1 MRTLT
6 LCAALAMVSFANAG
20 TWTFTLDGGSLA
32 SLENGAVS
40 LTSNGNISFGNDT
53 VNGGAAQVAT
63 LTQNGTPSLDPYFSL
78 ANPIGGNGGG
88 TRTNQYSI
96 LLDVNIPAGGFHS
109 LFQTGSSHNATGA
122 TNSGA
127 TDNDGD
133 WFINGSN
140 GMGISSDYTDAGNS
154 TTFVA
159 GAWTRIILTI
169 NTNTPS
175 GTAAYSSYVN
185 GTLQNV
191 VQSPSSW
198 GADGRYSLGS
208 IFSFFADEDSEL
220 RSPFAVNN
228 IMLFD
233 STLTAQEVASLGG
246 ATAGAPVPEPM
257 TLGVLAIGMLA
268 LKRKR
273 K

>member
-6 LCAALAMVSFANAG
+6 LCAAMAMVGFANAG
-20 TWTFTLDGGSLA
+20 TWTFTLDGGSLT

-40 LTSNGNISFGNDT
+40 LSANGNIVYGNDT
-53 VNGGAAQVAT
+53 VNGGAAQIAT
-63 LTQNGTPSLDPYFSL
+63 LTQNGTPSLDPFFSL
-78 ANPIGGNGGG
+78 ANPVGGNGGG
-88 TRTNQYSI
+88 TRTNQYSV

-122 TNSGA
+122 TNSGPN
-127 TDNDGD
+127 DNDGD

-140 GMGISSDYTDAGNS
+140 GMGISGDYSDTGN
-154 TTFVA
+154 TTAFTP
-159 GAWTRIILTI
+159 GAWTRVILTI
-169 NTNTPS
+169 DTNTAS

-185 GTLQNV
+185 GALQNV

-198 GADGRYSLGS
+198 GQDGRYSLGS
-208 IFSFFADEDSEL
+208 IMSFFADEDSEL
-220 RSPFAVNN
+220 RSPFGVNN
-228 IMLFD
+228 IVLFD
-233 STLTAQEVASLGG
+233 TTLTAQEAAAFGG

-257 TLGVLAIGMLA
+257 TIGALAVGLLA
-268 LKRKR
+268 LRRKR